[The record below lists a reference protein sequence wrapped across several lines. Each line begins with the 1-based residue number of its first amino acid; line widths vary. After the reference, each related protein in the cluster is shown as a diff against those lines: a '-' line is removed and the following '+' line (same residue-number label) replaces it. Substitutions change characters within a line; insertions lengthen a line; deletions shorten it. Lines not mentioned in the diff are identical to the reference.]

1 MSVSSKEIKQARK
14 TMWKALQENEGMSL
28 GYEAN
33 IAMRMYDE
41 LHARGYKPKLKIED
55 RDEIAKDL
63 LKLIFD

>member
-33 IAMRMYDE
+33 IAMRLHDE
-41 LHARGYKPKLKIED
+41 LYARGYKPKLKIDD
-55 RDEIAKDL
+55 RNEIAKDL